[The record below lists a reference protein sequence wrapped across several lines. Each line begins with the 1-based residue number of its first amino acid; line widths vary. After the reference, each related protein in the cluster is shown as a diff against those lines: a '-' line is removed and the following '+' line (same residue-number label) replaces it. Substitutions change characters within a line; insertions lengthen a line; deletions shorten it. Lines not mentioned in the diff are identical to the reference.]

1 MSDNKETTIV
11 NEIELDNLG
20 DLLGAGADSVMVPN
34 EKKPNVLSSL
44 SVDTAFLDKPEENK
58 PPVDK
63 TDDGVAKP
71 NPDNTSDGAGE
82 EKKPD
87 NTPIEDIVK
96 EIADED
102 EKNPG
107 GRPTL
112 NKDVMVETA
121 SKLIDKGVMF
131 SFDDDKKIED
141 YSAADWEELLEA
153 NFNAREDKLKEELP
167 NQFMASLPPQLQKA
181 YEYHRQGGNDM
192 VSMFNALGAAEQ
204 VAQLDPNTESGQE
217 SIIRAYYQTTRF
229 GTADE
234 IEEEIDSL
242 RDRDELK
249 GRAHRYKPRL
259 DQMEEQTVQQKIQA
273 QADSRKQ
280 QEAQAKNYQDSIYNV
295 LKPGKVNGLNV
306 DGRTQ
311 EMLFAGL
318 IQPNYPSISG
328 KPTTMLGHLLEKYQW
343 VEPNHDLIAETLW
356 LLADPDGYKEKIR
369 TTAVNKQVAET
380 VRTLK
385 TEESNKTRRSSA
397 EENDGDAKRPSA
409 RKIPRKKRGFF
420 ERD

>member
-1 MSDNKETTIV
+1 MSDNNETTIV
-11 NEIELDNLG
+11 NEVELDNLS
-20 DLLGAGADSVMVPN
+20 DLLGAGADSIMVPNEN

-44 SVDTAFLDKPEENK
+44 RVDTAFLDKPEKNK
-58 PPVDK
+58 STVDK
-63 TDDGVAKP
+63 TEDD
-71 NPDNTSDGAGE
+71 TTTESSDGE
-82 EKKPD
+82 EKVFQKLD
-87 NTPIEDIVK
+87 DTPIDDIVK
-96 EIADED
+96 EVED
-102 EKNPG
+102 EGDKNPG

-121 SKLIDKGVMF
+121 SKLIEKGVMF

-153 NFNAREDKLKEELP
+153 NFTERENKLKGELP

-181 YEYHRQGGNDM
+181 YEYHRQGGEDM

-204 VAQLDPNTESGQE
+204 VAQLDSNSETGQE
-217 SIIRAYYQTTRF
+217 SIIRAYYQTTQF
-229 GTADE
+229 GTAEE

-249 GRAHRYKPRL
+249 GRAERYKPRL
-259 DQMEEQTVQQKIQA
+259 DQLEEQTVQQKIQA
-273 QADSRKQ
+273 QADSRKM
-280 QEAQAKNYQDSIYNV
+280 QEDQAKNYQDSIYDV
-295 LKPGKVNGLNV
+295 LKPGKVNGLEV

-343 VEPNHDLIAETLW
+343 VEPNHNLIAETLW

-369 TTAVNKQVAET
+369 SSAVNQQVKDT

-385 TEESNKTRRSSA
+385 TEESNKTRSSSTK
-397 EENDGDAKRPSA
+397 EDDGNASRPA
-409 RKIPRKKRGFF
+409 TRKIARKKRGFF